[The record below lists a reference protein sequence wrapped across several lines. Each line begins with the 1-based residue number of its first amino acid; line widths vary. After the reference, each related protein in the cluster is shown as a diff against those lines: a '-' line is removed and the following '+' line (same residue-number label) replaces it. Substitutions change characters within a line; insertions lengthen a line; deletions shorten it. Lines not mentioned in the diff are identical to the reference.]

1 MRSLLWGYF
10 ITVLCLAVS
19 AGAVASHGGNT
30 PEILGC
36 QDPEKD
42 QDLPVWHLRLV
53 EEFEAET
60 GVKWW
65 PIVRQAVND
74 TVDSR
79 IMLRWIHFAQ
89 QRSWLCD
96 TPCEVSVA
104 FARLALA
111 TSTSDLRFLSDAQ
124 SSLQAASPTWM
135 DLALLSRYP
144 VLQMLGRLQGFDA
157 GLT

>member
-42 QDLPVWHLRLV
+42 QVVQRIVCLFQSHPAMAPFLPHHVSRFTEWQHLHHVGSLGALQVMQSVVHDLDQDLPVWHLRLV

-79 IMLRWIHFAQ
+79 IMLR
-89 QRSWLCD
+89 
-96 TPCEVSVA
+96 
-104 FARLALA
+104 
-111 TSTSDLRFLSDAQ
+111 
-124 SSLQAASPTWM
+124 
-135 DLALLSRYP
+135 
-144 VLQMLGRLQGFDA
+144 
-157 GLT
+157 